1 MDIYV
6 RSLIL
11 ICKKLDSLF
20 LPRFGIQIVPTLNSA
35 CIKVQNIQANS
46 VLNVPPW
53 TIKQPEVLF
62 TLNSD
67 KKETIDSSVFRGK
80 FQELT
85 SQYLDFQHIYTD
97 GSKDG

>member
-20 LPRFGIQIVPTLNSA
+20 LPTFGIQIVPALNSA
-35 CIKVQNIQANS
+35 RIKVQNIQANS

-53 TIKQPEVLF
+53 TI
-62 TLNSD
+62 NSLKYFSHLIQT
-67 KKETIDSSVFRGK
+67 KKKLSIHQSFRGK

-85 SQYLDFQHIYTD
+85 SQYLDFQQIYTD